1 VITSQLLLRGDD
13 LSDHDDKLQRLLDG
27 EIDEAEIA
35 SDPTLSSL
43 AERIFGLTIEPIT
56 PTKPSQ
62 STGLP
67 PLEQSTEP
75 ALNPMIEVVPG
86 IAPPTLPTITTKIE
100 TGDGM
105 KSSSGGKLMIAGGIL
120 LVVSLLNL
128 FGVFGLLLGGIC
140 SGSICPDAGAT
151 RINWLS
157 FYQITNGY
165 GWGEPFPTMGI
176 PDYAAILGSLVLI
189 LVGRRK

>member
-1 VITSQLLLRGDD
+1 M
-13 LSDHDDKLQRLLDG
+13 SDQDDKLQRLLDG

-67 PLEQSTEP
+67 PLEHDAAPS
-75 ALNPMIEVVPG
+75 LNPMIEVVPG
-86 IAPPTLPTITTKIE
+86 IAPPALPTITTKTE
-100 TGDGM
+100 TGDDM
-105 KSSSGGKLMIAGGIL
+105 KSPKGGKVMIAGGIL
-120 LVVSLLNL
+120 FVVSLLNL
-128 FGVFGLLLGGIC
+128 FGVFGLILGSIC
-140 SGSICPDAGAT
+140 SDGICPDAGAT

-157 FYQITNGY
+157 FYQITSGF
-165 GWGEPFPTMGI
+165 GWSEPFPTIGI
-176 PDYAAILGSLVLI
+176 PDYAAILGSLVMI